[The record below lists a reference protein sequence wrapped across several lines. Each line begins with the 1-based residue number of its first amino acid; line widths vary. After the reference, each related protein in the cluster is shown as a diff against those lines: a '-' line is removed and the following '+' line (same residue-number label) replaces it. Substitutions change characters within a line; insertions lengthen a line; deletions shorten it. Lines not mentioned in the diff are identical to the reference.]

1 MAKISLACFSPKRK
15 QQSVVLEGIQGQTH
29 PRALGAIKADD
40 HIRPRRR
47 QPTPFSYPVVP
58 KRHVELIPSV
68 LIAYKDSVHHRFST
82 GRAARTYDP
91 GERLLHQSNN
101 WIGDHQ
107 QTDLLWGLACWL
119 PFSH

>member
-68 LIAYKDSVHHRFST
+68 CNSYVRVARGAPKKWDNEGHSQRMGVEPADTSVRFT
-82 GRAARTYDP
+82 ARLGR
-91 GERLLHQSNN
+91 
-101 WIGDHQ
+101 
-107 QTDLLWGLACWL
+107 
-119 PFSH
+119 